1 MRRGG
6 ALAEGDLHHGQV
18 AGLDGIDE
26 ALAEAEELRALGVV
40 ADVDAGG
47 ILDPQHRD
55 TVTGA
60 EGDELVH
67 LDEALT
73 VQLAAD
79 AHRGAVGGHLVLG
92 VIHQHTLRVSDDADE
107 QTVDLGKTG
116 DHLGA
121 VAVLEL
127 HELGAVEQAGHDVV
141 HIVAALLV
149 EGHDGVQVVRV
160 EQGLLGIVHAEE
172 LGIVG
177 GQHINVLA
185 DAAEHAFLVAV
196 DLTEE
201 AGLIVVDG
209 DGARNIGLEVLLGL
223 NERFRRFLIDVALG
237 VHAADDAGAADCH
250 IGVLMRDEDGGA
262 DGVIAAAGGVGAVDA
277 DDDGN
282 THLVQLAVAIE
293 RGAAAAAVGIDLLL
307 LIELHA
313 GAVEDVDQRNAQAL
327 GRVAAAQQGIRLTG
341 DPCAGEL
348 LVVAGDDDGPL
359 AVDAAEALDDTDAAV
374 IVVLRVVE
382 AVERAPGPLVHQLLD
397 ALHRGPL
404 AGFVESLGALAGFQ
418 RGLADLMD
426 LLLYFLDLR
435 RVLLAEVGHFLA
447 DDGHSLEIRGHRIF
461 AHVLFSFL
469 FNDNGLT
476 FPWGP

>member
-1 MRRGG
+1 M
-6 ALAEGDLHHGQV
+6 
-18 AGLDGIDE
+18 
-26 ALAEAEELRALGVV
+26 
-40 ADVDAGG
+40 
-47 ILDPQHRD
+47 
-55 TVTGA
+55 
-60 EGDELVH
+60 LV
-67 LDEALT
+67 
-73 VQLAAD
+73 
-79 AHRGAVGGHLVLG
+79 
-92 VIHQHTLRVSDDADE
+92 
-107 QTVDLGKTG
+107 
-116 DHLGA
+116 
-121 VAVLEL
+121 L
-127 HELGAVEQAGHDVV
+127 HELGAVEQTRENFDHVIG
-141 HIVAALLV
+141 ALLV
-149 EGHDGVQVVRV
+149 EGNNAVEVVGVKERLLRVVN
-160 EQGLLGIVHAEE
+160 AEE
-172 LGIVG
+172 LGIVS
-177 GQHINVLA
+177 GQHVDVLA
-185 DAAEHAFLVAV
+185 DTGKHALFIGVNLAEE
-196 DLTEE
+196 T
-201 AGLIVVDG
+201 GLAIVDG
-209 DGARNIGLEVLLGL
+209 DGTGDVALEVLLRL
-223 NERFRRFLIDVALG
+223 DERLGSFLVHIALG
-237 VHAADDAGAADCH
+237 VHATDDARAADCH
-250 IGVLMRDEDGGA
+250 VGIFMRDQDGRG
-262 DGVIAAAGGVGAVDA
+262 DGVIAAACGVGAVDA
-277 DDDGN
+277 DDDGHA
-282 THLVQLAVAIE
+282 HLVQLAVAIE

-307 LIELHA
+307 LVELHA

-327 GRVAAAQQGIRLTG
+327 GRVAAAQQGVRLTG